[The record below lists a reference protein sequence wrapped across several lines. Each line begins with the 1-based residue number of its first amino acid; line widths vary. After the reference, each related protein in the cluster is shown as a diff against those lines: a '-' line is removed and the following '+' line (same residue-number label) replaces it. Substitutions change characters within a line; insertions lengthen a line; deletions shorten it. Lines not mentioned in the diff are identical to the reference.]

1 MASSYKNL
9 SRPSLKFP
17 DNTNG
22 TEIWSITAPPVDIG
36 HALLALREGNGEQ
49 RACAVRSIGDAA
61 FLKGAKIPEAVEPLC
76 ELLMFDDETKVREEA
91 AWALWKLQDHKAA
104 DSLFYALSKDTVLDV
119 REKAARA
126 LGLLG
131 VRRAAPLMIAL
142 LSMGKQV
149 SSKLRA
155 ALVAALGLLADE
167 RAAKVI
173 LQSAHDAEPT
183 VRYEAVKSLGRCLVA
198 FPRDVR
204 EKAFNQIKKSLS
216 PRRERIAAIRQASI
230 KALRM
235 CNDRRAAEVVAK
247 AAINDPDAQTRRQA
261 LEALRCF
268 EGPQVETALIDC
280 LEDSNWEVRKTA
292 GLVLAELALRSKVHN
307 PPRVCEALARME
319 RMFPSG
325 SREWRL
331 AAMAFANL

>member
-1 MASSYKNL
+1 MANPHKQLSKNSPAHFRDEKVADL
-9 SRPSLKFP
+9 CSFAAPLMDVGQALVTLKERK
-17 DNTNG
+17 G
-22 TEIWSITAPPVDIG
+22 K
-36 HALLALREGNGEQ
+36 EQ
-49 RACAVRSIGDAA
+49 INAIRAIGDLA
-61 FLKGAKIPEAVEPLC
+61 FLKRLKIPEAVEPLC
-76 ELLMFDDETKVREEA
+76 EILMFDEQAKVREEA

-104 DSLFYALSKDTVLDV
+104 DSLFYALSKDTDIAV

-142 LSMGKQV
+142 LSMGKQI
-149 SSKLRA
+149 SFKLRA

-173 LQSAHDAEPT
+173 LQASHDAEPI

-198 FPRDVR
+198 FPGDIR
-204 EKAFNQIKKSLS
+204 EKAFNQIKKCLS
-216 PRRERIAAIRQASI
+216 PRRERIAAIRQAAV
-230 KALRM
+230 KALRI
-235 CNDRRAAEVVAK
+235 CNDVRAKEVVAK
-247 AAINDPDAQTRRQA
+247 AAVCDPDAKTRKHA

-268 EGPQVETALIDC
+268 EGPQVEAALIDC

-292 GLVLAELALRSKVHN
+292 GLILAEFARHSKVYN
-307 PPRVCEALARME
+307 SPRVCEALARME